1 MKVDFSIL
9 YKTGMIFLKLFIKL
23 ISALFQ
29 WIKKSDKIDLLEKRC
44 RWFQLFSV
52 DFQLFYFLIRI
63 IPDMTDYSEYYIV
76 TRTIIVC
83 WNKYTLKPV
92 YKGHSREPENVA
104 FMSTCP
110 LYTG

>member
-1 MKVDFSIL
+1 
-9 YKTGMIFLKLFIKL
+9 
-23 ISALFQ
+23 
-29 WIKKSDKIDLLEKRC
+29 
-44 RWFQLFSV
+44 
-52 DFQLFYFLIRI
+52 
-63 IPDMTDYSEYYIV
+63 MTDYSEYYIV